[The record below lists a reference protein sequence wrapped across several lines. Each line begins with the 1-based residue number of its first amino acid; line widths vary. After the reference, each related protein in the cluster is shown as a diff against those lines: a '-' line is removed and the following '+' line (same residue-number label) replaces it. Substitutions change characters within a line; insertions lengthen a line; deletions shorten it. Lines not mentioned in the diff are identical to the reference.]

1 MADVSVEFGATDTG
15 LSETLNGIRESM
27 KNLETQQ
34 KTTAMSTDEVE
45 KSLRELKKLQGME
58 KHFMALS
65 GETEKLSES
74 QMEAKRASEELAAAM
89 KKAEEETRALAE
101 EQKKAESITK
111 ANRTATEIYN
121 QEIEE
126 LQKHLAAGRI
136 SMETFTAATAKADQR
151 LSAATPQAKDLGN
164 QIENVGDKT
173 KKVGGIFDDEF
184 KRMGAAFTVG
194 NLAAEGFQKAISLAF
209 DAARAVVRG
218 FSDAL
223 DLGGRLSELS
233 SRTGEAAGTLLVLE
247 TAFKNSGLEA
257 SQVGQ
262 VINKLQNFMQDAT
275 NGGEKQINVMRDL
288 GISFADLAG
297 KTPSDQMEVF
307 AKKIAAI
314 EDPTQRAAMASEVFG
329 EKLGG
334 KLLPLLVDFS
344 GNIDDARNKVG
355 SLEQVMNEN
364 AATFDKFSESI
375 DAIKGKMAAFSAG
388 ILSETVPALQ
398 ELGSEME
405 GVDATGLGKVIG
417 QILNPA
423 ITDLTK
429 NITLASDILG
439 ILKKAASDAGSGLK
453 DHSEQFK
460 EGATEA
466 NKYLQVL
473 AALLPGGLNPLGLGL
488 KAVANVSNEA
498 TKEMNGVA
506 TAANDAQPAL
516 AALGDKATQA
526 GDKVNT
532 AFTLTADL
540 KPELDSIGSGWTDVS
555 NQIQTGNSLLEGTGA
570 AFGAIAQSTEE
581 QAAGLGGIN
590 EQLTTSEALNKLI
603 LDLVGK
609 TADKEADAAAKAAQ
623 KAADQEKANALKQEE
638 LNFQLSIAEAQAA
651 GDTERVDALTAQ
663 KKYAEDIQKALAA
676 GLNPEQAALF
686 ATNMGIAAANSA
698 NIKQY
703 DKDGNQLFF
712 KAAENA
718 SKLNESLKSA
728 TGFADTLSK
737 MKEIEA
743 MNKAQNS
750 AKAARDELMA
760 MDKLLGTDLARKS
773 FPDLVKELNIGKIGM
788 TGEEQI
794 RAVVKYF
801 NGIKTDLSK
810 SPIDSKK
817 GQEDILNLVK
827 FFGGNPMKADLVIN
841 HTEAKK
847 STDTA
852 FSKVETK
859 LDAEKSV
866 KGIRDSVKDGIELD
880 VAAKSGASA
889 ILETIKGFVETIKT
903 TVETLERKLP
913 VAALI

>member
-1 MADVSVEFGATDTG
+1 MADVTVEFGATDTG
-15 LSETLNGIRESM
+15 LEKTLKAVQDELTQLKGKVSSGELSMTELESTMKRIGQVESM
-27 KNLETQQ
+27 EKRIKAIGDASSESSPKIKNLGDTIE
-34 KTTAMSTDEVE
+34 ST
-45 KSLRELKKLQGME
+45 
-58 KHFMALS
+58 
-65 GETEKLSES
+65 
-74 QMEAKRASEELAAAM
+74 
-89 KKAEEETRALAE
+89 
-101 EQKKAESITK
+101 
-111 ANRTATEIYN
+111 
-121 QEIEE
+121 
-126 LQKHLAAGRI
+126 
-136 SMETFTAATAKADQR
+136 
-151 LSAATPQAKDLGN
+151 
-164 QIENVGDKT
+164 GDKT
-173 KKVGGIFDDEF
+173 KNVGGIFDEEF

-233 SRTGEAAGTLLVLE
+233 ARTGEAAGTLLVLE

-275 NGGEKQINVMRDL
+275 NGGEKQTKVMRDL

-297 KTPSDQMEVF
+297 KTPSDQMQVF
-307 AKKIAAI
+307 AEKIAGI
-314 EDPTQRAAMASEVFG
+314 QDPTQRAATASEVFG

-344 GNIDDARNKVG
+344 GNIDDARDKVG

-364 AATFDKFSESI
+364 ADTFDKFSESI
-375 DAIKGKMAAFSAG
+375 EAVKGKMAAFSAG
-388 ILSETVPALQ
+388 VLSETVPSLQ
-398 ELGSEME
+398 KLGSEME
-405 GVDATGLGKVIG
+405 GVDAAGLGEIIG

-423 ITDLTK
+423 IVDLTK
-429 NITLASDILG
+429 NITLATDIFG
-439 ILKKAASDAGSGLK
+439 ALKKAASDAGSGLQ
-453 DHSEQFK
+453 DNSEGFK
-460 EGATEA
+460 EGATQA
-466 NKYLQVL
+466 NQYLQVL

-590 EQLTTSEALNKLI
+590 EQLTVSEALNKLI

-638 LNFQLSIAEAQAA
+638 LNSQLAIAEAQAA

-676 GLNPEQAALF
+676 GLNPEQAAVF
-686 ATNMGIAAANSA
+686 ATNMAIAANNSA

-703 DKDGNQLFF
+703 DKDGNPLFF
-712 KAAENA
+712 KAAQNA
-718 SKLNESLKSA
+718 EKLNQSLKSA
-728 TGFADTLSK
+728 TGFADTLAN
-737 MKEIEA
+737 MKEIKA
-743 MNKAQNS
+743 MDKAANS
-750 AKAARDELMA
+750 AKAAKDELKA
-760 MDKLLGTDLARKS
+760 MDKLLGTDLAQKS
-773 FPDLVKELNIGKIGM
+773 FPDLTKKLGIDKIGQ
-788 TGEEQI
+788 TGTEQI
-794 RAVVKYF
+794 RAVVTYF
-801 NGIKTDLSK
+801 NQVKTDLSK
-810 SPIDSKK
+810 NPIDSEK
-817 GQEDILNLVK
+817 GQEKIRELVK
-827 FFGGNPMKADLVIN
+827 FLGGNPMKAELVVDYQK
-841 HTEAKK
+841 AKTA
-847 STDTA
+847 TDTA
-852 FSKVETK
+852 FSSVPTT
-859 LDAEKSV
+859 LDADKSV
-866 KGIRDSVKDGIELD
+866 KGLRDSVKDGIELD
-880 VAAKSGASA
+880 VAAKSGVNGV
-889 ILETIKGFVETIKT
+889 LDLIKT
-903 TVETLERKLP
+903 AVEAIKTAVEKIEPKLP
-913 VAALI
+913 QQVLA

>member
-1 MADVSVEFGATDTG
+1 MADVTVEFGATDTG
-15 LSETLNGIRESM
+15 LDKTLQGIRDSM

-34 KTTAMSTDEVE
+34 RTTAMSTDEVE
-45 KSLRELKKLQGME
+45 RSLRELKKLQGME
-58 KHFMALS
+58 KHFMDLA
-65 GETEKLSES
+65 GETKKLSAS
-74 QMEAKRASEELAAAM
+74 QIEAERSSQELAAAM
-89 KKAEEETRALAE
+89 KKAEAETRALAE

-136 SMETFTAATAKADQR
+136 SMDTFTAATAKAEKN
-151 LSAATPQAKDLGN
+151 LSAASPQAKDLGN
-164 QIENVGDKT
+164 NITDVGDKT
-173 KKVGGIFDDEF
+173 KKTGGIFDDEF

-209 DAARAVVRG
+209 DAARAVVQG

-233 SRTGEAAGTLLVLE
+233 TRTGEAAGTLLVLE

-262 VINKLQNFMQDAT
+262 VINKLQNFMQDAA
-275 NGGEKQINVMRDL
+275 NGGEKQTKAMSDL
-288 GISFADLAG
+288 GISMADLAG
-297 KTPSDQMEVF
+297 KTPSEQMEVF

-314 EDPTQRAAMASEVFG
+314 EDPTQRAATASEVFG

-344 GNIDDARNKVG
+344 GNIEDARGKVG

-364 AATFDKFSESI
+364 ADTFDKFSESI
-375 DAIKGKMAAFSAG
+375 EAVKGKMAAFSAG

-405 GVDATGLGKVIG
+405 GVDATGLGQVIG

-439 ILKKAASDAGSGLK
+439 ILKKAASDAGFGLK

-466 NKYLQVL
+466 NKYLQVI

-498 TKEMNGVA
+498 TNEMNGVA

-516 AALGDKATQA
+516 AALGDNATQA
-526 GDKVNT
+526 GNKVNT

-540 KPELDSIGSGWTDVS
+540 KPELDSIGSGWGDIS
-555 NQIQTGNSLLEGTGA
+555 DKIQTGNSLLDGTGA
-570 AFGAIAQSTEE
+570 AFGAIAQSTEQ
-581 QAAGLGGIN
+581 QAVGIGGVN
-590 EQLTTSEALNKLI
+590 DQLTVSQDLNKLI

-651 GDTERVDALTAQ
+651 GDSERVTALQ
-663 KKYAEDIQKALAA
+663 ESKKYAEDVQKALAA
-676 GLNPEQAALF
+676 GFNPEQSAAF
-686 ATNMGIAAANSA
+686 ATNMGIAANNSA

-712 KAAENA
+712 KAAENS

-728 TGFADTLSK
+728 TGFADTLAK
-737 MKEIEA
+737 MNEI
-743 MNKAQNS
+743 KALDKAANS
-750 AKAARDELMA
+750 AKAATAELRV
-760 MDKLLGTDLARKS
+760 MDKMLGTDLAQKS
-773 FPDLVKELNIGKIGM
+773 FPDLVKLLNLDKIGM

-794 RAVVKYF
+794 RAVVKYM
-801 NGIKTDLSK
+801 NEIKTDLSK

-847 STDTA
+847 STDTV

-859 LDAEKSV
+859 LDADKSIT
-866 KGIRDSVKDGIELD
+866 GIRDSVKDGIELD
-880 VAAKSGASA
+880 VAAKSGATGL
-889 ILETIKGFVETIKT
+889 LETIKGFVETIKT

>member
-1 MADVSVEFGATDTG
+1 MADVTVEFGATDTG
-15 LSETLNGIRESM
+15 LEKTLKAVQDELTNLKGKVSSGELSMTELESTMKRIGQVESM
-27 KNLETQQ
+27 EKRIKAIGDASSESSPKIKNLGDTIE
-34 KTTAMSTDEVE
+34 ST
-45 KSLRELKKLQGME
+45 
-58 KHFMALS
+58 
-65 GETEKLSES
+65 
-74 QMEAKRASEELAAAM
+74 
-89 KKAEEETRALAE
+89 
-101 EQKKAESITK
+101 
-111 ANRTATEIYN
+111 
-121 QEIEE
+121 
-126 LQKHLAAGRI
+126 
-136 SMETFTAATAKADQR
+136 
-151 LSAATPQAKDLGN
+151 
-164 QIENVGDKT
+164 GDKT
-173 KKVGGIFDDEF
+173 KNVGGIFDDEF

-209 DAARAVVRG
+209 DAARAVVQG

-233 SRTGEAAGTLLVLE
+233 TRTGEAAGTLLVLE

-275 NGGEKQINVMRDL
+275 NGGEKQTKVMRDL

-297 KTPSDQMEVF
+297 KTPSDQMQVF
-307 AKKIAAI
+307 AEKIASI
-314 EDPTQRAAMASEVFG
+314 SDPTQRAATASEVFG

-375 DAIKGKMAAFSAG
+375 EAVKGKMAAFSAG
-388 ILSETVPALQ
+388 VLSETVPSLQ
-398 ELGSEME
+398 KLGSEME
-405 GVDATGLGKVIG
+405 GVDAAGLGEIIG

-423 ITDLTK
+423 IVDLTK
-429 NITLASDILG
+429 NITLATDIFG
-439 ILKKAASDAGSGLK
+439 ALKKAASDAGSGLQ
-453 DHSEQFK
+453 DNSDGFK

-581 QAAGLGGIN
+581 QAAGIGGIN
-590 EQLTTSEALNKLI
+590 EQLTASEALNKLI

-609 TADKEADAAAKAAQ
+609 TADKEADAAVKAAQ

-676 GLNPEQAALF
+676 GLNPEQAAVF
-686 ATNMGIAAANSA
+686 ATNMAIAANNSA

-703 DKDGNQLFF
+703 DKEGNPLFF

-718 SKLNESLKSA
+718 GKLNESLKSA
-728 TGFADTLSK
+728 TGFANTLAN
-737 MKEIEA
+737 MKEIAA
-743 MNKAQNS
+743 MDKAMNS
-750 AKAARDELMA
+750 AKAAKDELKA
-760 MDKLLGTDLARKS
+760 MDKLLGTDLAQKS
-773 FPDLVKELNIGKIGM
+773 FPDLVKKLNLDKVGQ

-794 RAVVKYF
+794 RAVVKYM
-801 NGIKTDLSK
+801 NDIKTDLSK

-817 GQEDILNLVK
+817 GQEDILGLVK
-827 FFGGNPMKADLVIN
+827 FLGGNPIKAELVLDK
-841 HTEAKK
+841 AKEK
-847 STDTA
+847 IEGL
-852 FSKVETK
+852 SKVPVTV
-859 LDAEKSV
+859 DAKVDKKAFDNSIANLNTEIKNQFTGGAGGAGGPGGNATAQGGNGGDGSDGGAGG
-866 KGIRDSVKDGIELD
+866 KGGDATVPLTMGEVLS
-880 VAAKSGASA
+880 
-889 ILETIKGFVETIKT
+889 TIKGFVETIKDK
-903 TVETLERKLP
+903 VVTLETKLP
-913 VAALI
+913 QPVLA

>member
-1 MADVSVEFGATDTG
+1 MADVTVEFGATDTG
-15 LSETLNGIRESM
+15 LDKTLQGIRDSM

-34 KTTAMSTDEVE
+34 RTTAMSTDEVE
-45 KSLRELKKLQGME
+45 RSLRELKKLQGME

-136 SMETFTAATAKADQR
+136 SMETFTAATTKADQR
-151 LSAATPQAKDLGN
+151 LSAATPQAKDLGS

-184 KRMGAAFTVG
+184 KKMGAAFTVG

-233 SRTGEAAGTLLVLE
+233 TRTGEAAGTLLVLE

-275 NGGEKQINVMRDL
+275 NGGEKQTKIMRDL

-297 KTPSDQMEVF
+297 KTPSDQMQVF
-307 AKKIAAI
+307 AEKIAGI
-314 EDPTQRAAMASEVFG
+314 QDPTQRAATASEVFG

-344 GNIDDARNKVG
+344 GNIDDARDKVG

-364 AATFDKFSESI
+364 ADTFDKFSESI
-375 DAIKGKMAAFSAG
+375 EAVKGKMAAFSAG
-388 ILSETVPALQ
+388 VLSETVPSLQ
-398 ELGSEME
+398 KLGSEME
-405 GVDATGLGKVIG
+405 GVDAAGLGEIIG

-423 ITDLTK
+423 IVDLTK
-429 NITLASDILG
+429 NITLATDIFG
-439 ILKKAASDAGSGLK
+439 ALKKAASDAGSGLQ
-453 DHSEQFK
+453 DNSEGFK

-540 KPELDSIGSGWTDVS
+540 KPELDSIGSGWGDIS
-555 NQIQTGNSLLEGTGA
+555 DKIQTGNSLLEGTGA

-581 QAAGLGGIN
+581 QAAGIGGIN
-590 EQLTTSEALNKLI
+590 EQLTASEALNKLI

-609 TADKEADAAAKAAQ
+609 TADKEADAAVKAAQ

-638 LNFQLSIAEAQAA
+638 LKSQLAIAEAQAA

-676 GLNPEQAALF
+676 GLDPEQAALF

-703 DKDGNQLFF
+703 DKDGNPLFF

-718 SKLNESLKSA
+718 AKLNESLASA

-737 MKEIEA
+737 MKEIQA
-743 MNKAQNS
+743 LDKAQNS
-750 AKAARDELMA
+750 AKAAREELLA
-760 MDKLLGTDLARKS
+760 LDKLLGTDLAQKS
-773 FPDLVKELNIGKIGM
+773 FPDLVKKLNLDKIGQ

-794 RAVVKYF
+794 RAIVTYF
-801 NGIKTDLSK
+801 DNVKTDLSK
-810 SPIDSKK
+810 NPIDSEK
-817 GQEDILNLVK
+817 GQEKIRELIA
-827 FFGGNPMKADLVIN
+827 FMGGNPLKADLVVKYAA
-841 HTEAKK
+841 AKK

-852 FSKVETK
+852 FSKVETT

-866 KGIRDSVKDGIELD
+866 KGLRDSVKDGIELD
-880 VAAKSGASA
+880 VAAKSGVSG
-889 ILETIKGFVETIKT
+889 ILDQIKGFVETIKE
-903 TVETLERKLP
+903 TVVTLEKKLP

>member
-1 MADVSVEFGATDTG
+1 MADVTVEFGATDTG

-101 EQKKAESITK
+101 EQKKADAITK

-136 SMETFTAATAKADQR
+136 SMDTFATATAKADQR

-233 SRTGEAAGTLLVLE
+233 ARTGEAAGTLLVLE

-275 NGGEKQINVMRDL
+275 NGGEKQTKVMRDL

-297 KTPSDQMEVF
+297 KTPSDQMQVF
-307 AKKIAAI
+307 AEKIAGI
-314 EDPTQRAAMASEVFG
+314 QDPTQRAATASEVFG

-344 GNIDDARNKVG
+344 GNIDDARDKVG

-364 AATFDKFSESI
+364 ADTFDKFSESI
-375 DAIKGKMAAFSAG
+375 EAVKGKMAAFSAG
-388 ILSETVPALQ
+388 VLSETVPSLQ
-398 ELGSEME
+398 KLGSEME
-405 GVDATGLGKVIG
+405 GVDAAGLGEIIG

-429 NITLASDILG
+429 NITLATDIFG
-439 ILKKAASDAGSGLK
+439 TLKKAASDAGSGLK
-453 DHSEQFK
+453 GQSDQFK

-466 NKYLQVL
+466 NKYLQVV

-488 KAVANVSNEA
+488 KAVANVAGEA
-498 TKEMNGVA
+498 TDKMNGVA
-506 TAANDAQPAL
+506 TAADDAKPAL
-516 AALGDKATQA
+516 ATLGNEAVDTGDKIA
-526 GDKVNT
+526 KS
-532 AFTLTADL
+532 FTLTSDL
-540 KPELDSIGSGWTDVS
+540 NTDITSIGASWSNVTDEITTS
-555 NQIQTGNSLLEGTGA
+555 NSLLEGTQD
-570 AFGAIAQSTEE
+570 AFTALNEE
-581 QAAGLGGIN
+581 TDQQVFGLGNIN
-590 EQLTTSEALNKLI
+590 DQVIEGEKLRKKLLEI
-603 LDLVGK
+603 
-609 TADKEADAAAKAAQ
+609 TERITDKEADAAEKSAEKLKERAQ
-623 KAADQEKANALKQEE
+623 MKRDEIALQIKINNAIANGDTKLADSLKNTKE
-638 LNFQLSIAEAQAA
+638 LNKTIKDLS
-651 GDTERVDALTAQ
+651 D
-663 KKYAEDIQKALAA
+663 A
-676 GLNPEQAALF
+676 GLNEATKEAEKLTKELAKSAREADRVKNSLATKIGTQVEEKQKSESIDPGGRLQKKAQEQ
-686 ATNMGIAAANSA
+686 IAAG
-698 NIKQY
+698 QY
-703 DKDGNQLFF
+703 
-712 KAAENA
+712 KAAE
-718 SKLNESLKSA
+718 A
-728 TGFADTLSK
+728 TGRQLADRELDTQLRGTGADRDRRSYSDIIK
-737 MKEIEA
+737 DYYGEKAPTGLTDKEQKELIR
-743 MNKAQNS
+743 Q
-750 AKAARDELMA
+750 ARDEGQYKDTSKM
-760 MDKLLGTDLARKS
+760 TD
-773 FPDLVKELNIGKIGM
+773 
-788 TGEEQI
+788 T
-794 RAVVKYF
+794 
-801 NGIKTDLSK
+801 
-810 SPIDSKK
+810 SKK
-817 GQEDILNLVK
+817 GLDRFANLVPDEK
-827 FFGGNPMKADLVIN
+827 KQEALDK
-841 HTEAKK
+841 AKK
-847 STDTA
+847 GMEKGVPEAQKDMT
-852 FSKVETK
+852 SKTG
-859 LDAEKSV
+859 AEEGRAKGEGGKDSNSV
-866 KGIRDSVKDGIELD
+866 MES
-880 VAAKSGASA
+880 
-889 ILETIKGFVETIKT
+889 IKT
-903 TVETLERKLP
+903 AVEAIKTAIEKIEPKLP
-913 VAALI
+913 TAALST

>member
-1 MADVSVEFGATDTG
+1 MADVTVEFGATDTG
-15 LSETLNGIRESM
+15 LEKTLKAVQDELTQLKGKVSSGELSMTELESTMKRIGQVESM
-27 KNLETQQ
+27 EKRIKAIGDASSESSPKIKNLGDTIE
-34 KTTAMSTDEVE
+34 ST
-45 KSLRELKKLQGME
+45 
-58 KHFMALS
+58 
-65 GETEKLSES
+65 
-74 QMEAKRASEELAAAM
+74 
-89 KKAEEETRALAE
+89 
-101 EQKKAESITK
+101 
-111 ANRTATEIYN
+111 
-121 QEIEE
+121 
-126 LQKHLAAGRI
+126 
-136 SMETFTAATAKADQR
+136 
-151 LSAATPQAKDLGN
+151 
-164 QIENVGDKT
+164 GDKT
-173 KKVGGIFDDEF
+173 KNVGGIFDDEF

-209 DAARAVVRG
+209 DAARAVVQG

-233 SRTGEAAGTLLVLE
+233 TRTGEAAGTLLVLE

-275 NGGEKQINVMRDL
+275 NGGEKQTKVMRDL
-288 GISFADLAG
+288 GISMSDLAG

-466 NKYLQVL
+466 NKYLQVI
-473 AALLPGGLNPLGLGL
+473 AALLPGGLNPLGLGF

-590 EQLTTSEALNKLI
+590 EQLTASEALNKLI

-686 ATNMGIAAANSA
+686 ATNMGIAANNSK

-703 DKDGNQLFF
+703 DKDGNPLFF

-718 SKLNESLKSA
+718 GKLNESLKSA

-737 MKEIEA
+737 MQEIKA
-743 MNKAQNS
+743 MDKAANS
-750 AKAARDELMA
+750 AKAARDELKA
-760 MDKLLGTDLARKS
+760 MDKLLGTDLAQKS
-773 FPDLVKELNIGKIGM
+773 FPDLAKKLGVDKIGQ

-794 RAVVKYF
+794 RAVVTYF

-810 SPIDSKK
+810 NPIDSEK
-817 GQEDILNLVK
+817 GQEKIRELVK
-827 FFGGNPMKADLVIN
+827 FLGGTPMKAELVVDYQK
-841 HTEAKK
+841 AKTA
-847 STDTA
+847 TDTA
-852 FSKVETK
+852 FSSVPTT
-859 LDAEKSV
+859 LDADKSV
-866 KGIRDSVKDGIELD
+866 KGLRDSVKDGIELD
-880 VAAKSGASA
+880 VAAKSGVNGT
-889 ILETIKGFVETIKT
+889 LDLIKT
-903 TVETLERKLP
+903 AVEAIKTAVEKIEPKLP
-913 VAALI
+913 TAALI

>member
-1 MADVSVEFGATDTG
+1 MADVTVEFGATDTG
-15 LSETLNGIRESM
+15 LDTTLKGIRESM

-89 KKAEEETRALAE
+89 KRAEEETRALAE

-223 DLGGRLSELS
+223 DLGARLSELS

-275 NGGEKQINVMRDL
+275 NGGEKQTKVMRDL

-297 KTPSDQMEVF
+297 KTPSDQMQVF
-307 AKKIAAI
+307 AEKIAGI
-314 EDPTQRAAMASEVFG
+314 QDPTQRAATASEVFG

-344 GNIDDARNKVG
+344 GNIDDARGKVG

-364 AATFDKFSESI
+364 ADTFDKFSESI
-375 DAIKGKMAAFSAG
+375 EAVKGKMAAFSAG
-388 ILSETVPALQ
+388 VLSETVPSLQ
-398 ELGSEME
+398 KLGSEME
-405 GVDATGLGKVIG
+405 GVDAAGLGEIIG

-423 ITDLTK
+423 IVDLTK
-429 NITLASDILG
+429 NITFATDIFG
-439 ILKKAASDAGSGLK
+439 ALKKAASDAGSGLQ
-453 DHSEQFK
+453 DNSDGFK

-473 AALLPGGLNPLGLGL
+473 AALLPGGIHPLSLGL
-488 KAVANVSNEA
+488 KAVASVSNDA
-498 TKEMNGVA
+498 TKGMNDVA
-506 TAANDAQPAL
+506 TAANDANPAL
-516 AALGDKATQA
+516 ATIGNQA
-526 GDKVNT
+526 VDTGGKINT

-540 KPELDSIGSGWTDVS
+540 KPELDSIGSGWGDIS
-555 NQIQTGNSLLEGTGA
+555 DKIQTGNSLLDGTGA
-570 AFGAIAQSTEE
+570 AFGAIAQST
-581 QAAGLGGIN
+581 QDQVAGIGGVN
-590 EQLTTSEALNKLI
+590 DQLTVSEQLNKLI

-609 TADKEADAAAKAAQ
+609 TADKEADAAAKAT
-623 KAADQEKANALKQEE
+623 KKVADQQIQNQLKQDE
-638 LNFQLSIAEAQAA
+638 LTYQLDLATAQAA
-651 GDTERVDALTAQ
+651 GDSARVQALQ
-663 KKYAEDIQKALAA
+663 DSKKHADDLKKALDA
-676 GLNPEQAALF
+676 GMDPTQAALF
-686 ATNMGIAAANSA
+686 ATNMAIAANNSR
-698 NIKQY
+698 NIKY
-703 DKDGNQLFF
+703 LDKNGNPLFF
-712 KAAENA
+712 DAAKKAAEL
-718 SKLNESLKSA
+718 SSSLASA

-737 MKEIEA
+737 MKDITA
-743 MNKAQNS
+743 LVTAGTT
-750 AKAARDELMA
+750 AKAAKDELKA
-760 MDKLLGTDLARKS
+760 MDKLLGTDLAQKS
-773 FPDLVKELNIGKIGM
+773 FPDLVKKLNLDKIGQ
-788 TGEEQI
+788 TGQDQI
-794 RAVVKYF
+794 NAVVTYL
-801 NGIKTDLSK
+801 NGVKTQLSANPINSAAGQQSIK
-810 SPIDSKK
+810 
-817 GQEDILNLVK
+817 DIIN
-827 FFGGNPMKADLVIN
+827 FMGGNPLNAKLLVDYQ
-841 HTEAKK
+841 TAKTA
-847 STDTA
+847 TDAA
-852 FSKVETK
+852 FSSVPTK
-859 LDAEKSV
+859 LDATKTVADLRKDVKS
-866 KGIRDSVKDGIELD
+866 GIEID
-880 VAAKSGASA
+880 VAAKSGVNGT
-889 ILETIKGFVETIKT
+889 LDLIKT
-903 TVETLERKLP
+903 AVEAIKTAVVSLEKKLP
-913 VAALI
+913 QPVLA

>member
-15 LSETLNGIRESM
+15 LSETLKGIRESM

-65 GETEKLSES
+65 GETEKLAES

-89 KKAEEETRALAE
+89 KKAEEETRTLAE
-101 EQKKAESITK
+101 EQKKADAITK
-111 ANRTATEIYN
+111 SNRTATEIYN

-136 SMETFTAATAKADQR
+136 SMDTFATATAKADQR

-233 SRTGEAAGTLLVLE
+233 ARTGEAAGTLLVLE

-257 SQVGQ
+257 SLVGQ

-275 NGGEKQINVMRDL
+275 NGGEKQTKVMRDL

-297 KTPSDQMEVF
+297 KTPSDQMQVF
-307 AKKIAAI
+307 AEKIASI
-314 EDPTQRAAMASEVFG
+314 SDPTQRAATASEVFG

-344 GNIDDARNKVG
+344 GNIDDARDKVG
-355 SLEQVMNEN
+355 SLEQVMNDN

-375 DAIKGKMAAFSAG
+375 DTVKGKMAAFSAG
-388 ILSETVPALQ
+388 VLSETVPALQ
-398 ELGSEME
+398 ELGSEMA
-405 GVDATGLGKVIG
+405 GVDAAGLGKIIG

-423 ITDLTK
+423 ITDLTN
-429 NITLASDILG
+429 NITLAVDIFG
-439 ILKKAASDAGSGLK
+439 VLKTAASDVGAGLTGGSDAFK
-453 DHSEQFK
+453 D
-460 EGATEA
+460 GATQA
-466 NKYLQVL
+466 NQYLQVL
-473 AALLPGGLNPLGLGL
+473 AALLPGGIDPLSLGL
-488 KAVANVSNEA
+488 KAVASVSNDA
-498 TKEMNGVA
+498 TKGMNDVA
-506 TAANDAQPAL
+506 TAANDANPAL
-516 AALGDKATQA
+516 ATIGSQA
-526 GDKVNT
+526 VDTGGKINT

-540 KPELDSIGSGWTDVS
+540 KPELDSIGSGWGDIS
-555 NQIQTGNSLLEGTGA
+555 DKIQTGNSLLDGTGA
-570 AFGAIAQSTEE
+570 AFGAIAQST
-581 QAAGLGGIN
+581 QDQVAGIGGVN
-590 EQLTTSEALNKLI
+590 DQLTVSEQLNKLI

-609 TADKEADAAAKAAQ
+609 TADKEADAAAKAAK
-623 KAADQEKANALKQEE
+623 KAADQQIQNQLKQDE
-638 LNFQLSIAEAQAA
+638 LTYQLDLATAQAA
-651 GDTERVDALTAQ
+651 GDSARVQALQ
-663 KKYAEDIQKALAA
+663 ESKKYADDVQKALAA
-676 GLNPEQAALF
+676 GFDKNEAALF
-686 ATNMGIAAANSA
+686 AANMAIAANNSA

-718 SKLNESLKSA
+718 AKLHTSLKSA
-728 TGFADTLSK
+728 TGFADALAN
-737 MKEIEA
+737 MKQIGAINEA
-743 MNKAQNS
+743 MYS
-750 AKAARDELMA
+750 AKGAKDELKA
-760 MDKLLGTDLARKS
+760 MDKLLGTDLAQKS
-773 FPDLVKELNIGKIGM
+773 FPDLTKKLGIDKWGQ
-788 TGEEQI
+788 TGSDQI
-794 RAVVKYF
+794 AAVVTYL
-801 NGIKTDLSK
+801 NGVKTQLSANPINSAAGQQSIKDVINFL
-810 SPIDSKK
+810 
-817 GQEDILNLVK
+817 
-827 FFGGNPMKADLVIN
+827 GGNPLNAKLLVDY
-841 HTEAKK
+841 TTVKTA
-847 STDTA
+847 TFAA
-852 FSKVETK
+852 FSSIPTT
-859 LDAEKSV
+859 LNADKSV
-866 KGIRDSVKDGIELD
+866 KGLRDSVKDGIELD
-880 VAAKSGASA
+880 VAAKSGATGLLDA
-889 ILETIKGFVETIKT
+889 IKTAVEAIKTAVVSLET
-903 TVETLERKLP
+903 KLP
-913 VAALI
+913 QPVLA

>member
-1 MADVSVEFGATDTG
+1 MADVTVEFGATDTG
-15 LSETLNGIRESM
+15 LEKTLKAVQDELTQLKGKVSSGELSMTELESTMKRIGQVESM
-27 KNLETQQ
+27 EKRIKAIGDASSESSPKIKNLGDTIE
-34 KTTAMSTDEVE
+34 ST
-45 KSLRELKKLQGME
+45 
-58 KHFMALS
+58 
-65 GETEKLSES
+65 
-74 QMEAKRASEELAAAM
+74 
-89 KKAEEETRALAE
+89 
-101 EQKKAESITK
+101 
-111 ANRTATEIYN
+111 
-121 QEIEE
+121 
-126 LQKHLAAGRI
+126 
-136 SMETFTAATAKADQR
+136 
-151 LSAATPQAKDLGN
+151 
-164 QIENVGDKT
+164 GDKT
-173 KKVGGIFDDEF
+173 KNVGGIFDDEF

-209 DAARAVVRG
+209 DAARAVVQG

-233 SRTGEAAGTLLVLE
+233 TRTGEAAGTLLVLE

-275 NGGEKQINVMRDL
+275 NGGEKQTKVMRDL

-297 KTPSDQMEVF
+297 KTPSDQMQIF
-307 AKKIAAI
+307 AEKIAAI
-314 EDPTQRAAMASEVFG
+314 SDPTQRAATASEVFG

-344 GNIDDARNKVG
+344 GNIDDARDKVG
-355 SLEQVMNEN
+355 SLEQVMNKN

-375 DAIKGKMAAFSAG
+375 EAVKGKMAAFSAG
-388 ILSETVPALQ
+388 VLSETVPSLQ
-398 ELGSEME
+398 ELGSEMA
-405 GVDATGLGKVIG
+405 GVDAAGLGEIIG

-423 ITDLTK
+423 IVDLTK
-429 NITLASDILG
+429 NITIATDIFG
-439 ILKKAASDAGSGLK
+439 ALKKAASDAGAGLQ
-453 DHSEQFK
+453 DNSEGFK

-498 TKEMNGVA
+498 TKSMNDVA
-506 TAANDAQPAL
+506 TAANDATPAL
-516 AALGDKATQA
+516 TGIGDQA
-526 GDKVNT
+526 VDTGGKINT

-555 NQIQTGNSLLEGTGA
+555 SQIETGNSLLEGTGA

-581 QAAGLGGIN
+581 QAAGIGGIN

-638 LNFQLSIAEAQAA
+638 LKSQLAIAQAQAA
-651 GDTERVDALTAQ
+651 GDTERVTALQ
-663 KKYAEDIQKALAA
+663 ESKKYAEDVQKALTA
-676 GLNPEQAALF
+676 GFDKEEAALF

-712 KAAENA
+712 KAAENS

-728 TGFADTLSK
+728 TGFADTLAK
-737 MKEIEA
+737 MNEI
-743 MNKAQNS
+743 KALDKAANT
-750 AKAARDELMA
+750 AKAATAELRV
-760 MDKLLGTDLARKS
+760 MDKMLGTDLAQKS
-773 FPDLVKELNIGKIGM
+773 FPDLVKLLNLDKIGM

-794 RAVVKYF
+794 RAVVKYM
-801 NGIKTDLSK
+801 NEIKTDLAK

-841 HTEAKK
+841 NDEAKK

-852 FSKVETK
+852 FSKVETT
-859 LDAEKSV
+859 LDADKSV

-880 VAAKSGASA
+880 VAAKSGATGL
-889 ILETIKGFVETIKT
+889 LEMIKT
-903 TVETLERKLP
+903 AVEAIKTAVEKIEPKLP
-913 VAALI
+913 TAALI